1 MPFRFAQR
9 TPTSDVVVSDFAEL
23 LAAAQAGDQRAFA
36 GLYRGYQ
43 PVILRYL
50 RMTVGQAAEDVAADT
65 WYEVA
70 RGIHR
75 FEGDESG
82 FRAWLFTIARHR
94 QLDWARATSR
104 RPSDPVPN
112 SSLATV
118 EAVGGGVDPAEAVG
132 DRMSAQDALR
142 LIATLPRE
150 QAEIVALRAI
160 AGLDVSQVAELL
172 GKRPG
177 AVRVAAHRGLR
188 RLAERLGETV
198 VAEV

>member
-1 MPFRFAQR
+1 MVR
-9 TPTSDVVVSDFAEL
+9 DFAEL
-23 LAAAQAGDQRAFA
+23 LTAAQAGDQDAFA
-36 GLYRGYQ
+36 ALYRSFQ
-43 PVILRYL
+43 PAILRYL
-50 RMTVGQAAEDVAADT
+50 RLAVGQAAEDVAAET

-70 RGIHR
+70 RSVAK

-82 FRAWLFTIARHR
+82 FRGWLYTIARHR
-94 QLDWARATSR
+94 QLDWARASSR

-112 SSLATV
+112 SSLA
-118 EAVGGGVDPAEAVG
+118 AVAAVASSDPADSVG
-132 DRMSAQDALR
+132 KRMSTQDALR

-160 AGLDVSQVAELL
+160 AGLDVGQVAELL

-188 RLAERLGETV
+188 RLAERLTEKV
-198 VAEV
+198 AAEV